1 MWNEKIVTSALKNS
15 ISFLKEMKVDKV
27 FFEELV
33 SFASKKDLA
42 ERYTVTFI
50 YPVVRETGVEYCDV
64 EINKY
69 VLGEKKFELRISED
83 EVTYSKKDYPMA
95 KISMNLQ
102 NVNFHQ
108 FRLEN
113 VMAAFKFLDEMK
125 DYAYNGLEIILKA
138 LENLK
143 VPFEN
148 LENATVSNCLKIE
161 KRCVTSYSECSLSG
175 YKLSYSEYITKYWG
189 DSVNLEKTNTDG
201 KITLSLAGTVDEVKS
216 MEPAKAVEK
225 PLAEMASMHDFINEF
240 NKLHQNSGAE
250 YSYEKIKALVKAR
263 VERRVT
269 N

>member
-1 MWNEKIVTSALKNS
+1 MWNEKIVTSALKSN
-15 ISFLKEMKVDKV
+15 ISFLKEMKVEKV

-33 SFASKKDLA
+33 SFASKKNLP

-50 YPVVRETGVEYCDV
+50 YPVVRESGVEYRDV

-69 VLGEKKFELRISED
+69 VLGEKKFKLRISED

-113 VMAAFKFLDEMK
+113 VMAAFEFLDEMK
-125 DYAYNGLEIILKA
+125 NYNYNGLEIVIKA

-161 KRCVTSYSECSLSG
+161 KRCVTSYFECYSSG
-175 YKLSYSEYITKYWG
+175 YRLSYSEYISKYWS
-189 DSVNLEKTNTDG
+189 DSVNLEMTSSDG
-201 KITLSLAGTVDEVKS
+201 KINLSLIGTVDAVKS
-216 MEPAKAVEK
+216 MEPVKVVEK
-225 PLAEMASMHDFINEF
+225 PLAEIASIQDFVSKF
-240 NKLHQNSGAE
+240 NKLHQDSEEE
-250 YSYEKIKALVKAR
+250 YSYEEIKALVKAR
-263 VERRVT
+263 VERIVT